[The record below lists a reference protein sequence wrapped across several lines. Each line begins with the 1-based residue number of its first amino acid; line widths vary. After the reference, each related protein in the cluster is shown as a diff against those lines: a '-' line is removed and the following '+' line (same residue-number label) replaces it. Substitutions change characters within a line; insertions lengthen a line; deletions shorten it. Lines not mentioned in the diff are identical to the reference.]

1 MPKTKE
7 TMVKMEVSD
16 GTQMSAYMAR
26 PEAGAKAGLLVFQEA
41 FGVNHHIM
49 NITRRLAEEGYVCL
63 APELFHRTAPVGFE
77 GDYNNFPA
85 LKPHFDALN
94 DEALLA
100 DTRACHEWLQKEA
113 GLKPENIGAIG
124 FCMGGKVAFLAN
136 AKIPLG
142 AMVSFYGSRILTSIG
157 LSQEQRAPL
166 LLLWAGQDSSAPP
179 EKIQELHTALRSAG
193 KPFIQAE
200 FSQAQHGFN
209 CDERPA
215 YHPDSAAV
223 AWAMTLAFLKRN
235 LAR

>member
-1 MPKTKE
+1 MPKTHE
-7 TMVKMEVSD
+7 TMVKMDVSD

-26 PEAGAKAGLLVFQEA
+26 PEGVAKAGLLVFPEA
-41 FGVNHHIM
+41 FGVNHHMM
-49 NITRRLAEEGYVCL
+49 NVTRRFAEEGYICL

-85 LKPHFDALN
+85 LKPHFDALT

-100 DTRACHEWLQKEA
+100 DALACHEWLQKEA
-113 GLKPENIGAIG
+113 GLKAENIGAVG

-142 AMVSFYGSRILTSIG
+142 AAVSFYGSRIMASIG
-157 LSQEQRAPL
+157 LSPDQKGPL
-166 LLLWAGQDSSAPP
+166 LLLWAGQDPSTPP
-179 EKIQELHTALRSAG
+179 EKIQELNAALRSAG
-193 KPFIQAE
+193 KPFIEAV

-215 YHPDSAAV
+215 YHAESAAV
-223 AWAMTLAFLKRN
+223 AWSMTLSFLKKHLGR
-235 LAR
+235 